1 MDDVELTKYTGMLL
15 TRFTD
20 NKLPDI
26 FNVTLAP
33 NPKEV
38 TANGGL
44 SKIITGGVEIAPE
57 EIIHYGYDK
66 SKVSDVDHDNVELK
80 DLEKIAEPI
89 LNNINELLDILS
101 TDLELKKFFNR
112 YSLSMKIG
120 EENLKDKV
128 NRYLEPSLRQ
138 IISDQSRNN
147 DANDIV
153 EETPFFW
160 ALRDMFYRLSK
171 EII

>member
-1 MDDVELTKYTGMLL
+1 MYDSADIISFLFKHDNEFNFSTSIKNHPIRILLFLHYSAIIYHIAQVMSWKNIDIPSYITFTGKGSEYIRLILMDDVELTKYTGMLL

-57 EIIHYGYDK
+57 EIIHYGYDNPK
-66 SKVSDVDHDNVELK
+66 LVMWIMIMWN
-80 DLEKIAEPI
+80 
-89 LNNINELLDILS
+89 
-101 TDLELKKFFNR
+101 
-112 YSLSMKIG
+112 
-120 EENLKDKV
+120 
-128 NRYLEPSLRQ
+128 
-138 IISDQSRNN
+138 
-147 DANDIV
+147 
-153 EETPFFW
+153 
-160 ALRDMFYRLSK
+160 
-171 EII
+171 